1 MREFI
6 IRASKFA
13 AALLVCTV
21 ASTLIWEQFVAG
33 TIYRCTDPGFLE
45 FLSPGD
51 WAHIHSGDTLR
62 TGWSMTRLW
71 WLWYSFV
78 ISSVVVSLMFAMLP
92 RRFQSSD
99 EHNAA

>member
-13 AALLVCTV
+13 ATFILCMI
-21 ASTLIWEQFVAG
+21 ASTFIWEWFVTG

-51 WAHIHSGDTLR
+51 WVHIRGGDTLR
-62 TGWSMTRLW
+62 AGWSMRGLW
-71 WLWYSFV
+71 RLWYSFIV
-78 ISSVVVSLMFAMLP
+78 ASVVLSAIFALLP
-92 RRFQSSD
+92 RRFRSSQD
-99 EHNAA
+99 